1 MRREAIVPGMA
12 KFHGHY
18 GPLHTQAYLAFRVHL
33 FLGWLI
39 HVNRLGLENFIWMQD
54 TKFASKKFEHLLVK
68 PLSMCIFALNYKPHK
83 GMGLLDFLFGNKR
96 KKIEAFMA
104 QGGIII
110 DVRTKNEYKTGGIPG
125 SKNIPL
131 QNITGQLSTIKKWNK
146 PVITCCASG
155 IRSGSAAAILKS
167 NGVQAI
173 NGGAWSSLYRF
184 ID

>member
-1 MRREAIVPGMA
+1 
-12 KFHGHY
+12 
-18 GPLHTQAYLAFRVHL
+18 
-33 FLGWLI
+33 
-39 HVNRLGLENFIWMQD
+39 
-54 TKFASKKFEHLLVK
+54 
-68 PLSMCIFALNYKPHK
+68 
-83 GMGLLDFLFGNKR
+83 
-96 KKIEAFMA
+96 MA

-110 DVRTKNEYKTGGIPG
+110 DVHTKNEYKSGGIPG

-131 QNITGQLSTIKKWNK
+131 QNMTGQLSTIKKWNK